1 MKDSRTRPRWARWLI
16 APLVSCALLTTGCAS
31 LVDWKYEQ
39 TQMHRARAAYKHC
52 GNPCGE
58 CYPHD
63 YRSGWIDGYYD
74 TLTGGDGCPPSI
86 APARYWDPKQI
97 LEDCDNRRHAY
108 YSGWQ
113 DGAAAASRCPDTHYL
128 KVWESCECE
137 FPRCEQPCCPTS
149 GACGCPTLDIPVADG
164 NGHMIEVISDVPI
177 GTAHSL
183 TDGMIVPVPMDDVED
198 EPVATDDVA
207 EEDSEPDAQEDA
219 PESDVDAAADA
230 VEEDEPQLD
239 VSDDEDSDFGRGAE
253 IIPAAPAEF
262 DEALYRPNVQLKIKT
277 VGFTSTAKPAAPTSE
292 KLLDAL
298 RQQQQARTH

>member
-1 MKDSRTRPRWARWLI
+1 
-16 APLVSCALLTTGCAS
+16 
-31 LVDWKYEQ
+31 
-39 TQMHRARAAYKHC
+39 
-52 GNPCGE
+52 
-58 CYPHD
+58 
-63 YRSGWIDGYYD
+63 
-74 TLTGGDGCPPSI
+74 
-86 APARYWDPKQI
+86 
-97 LEDCDNRRHAY
+97 
-108 YSGWQ
+108 
-113 DGAAAASRCPDTHYL
+113 
-128 KVWESCECE
+128 
-137 FPRCEQPCCPTS
+137 
-149 GACGCPTLDIPVADG
+149 
-164 NGHMIEVISDVPI
+164 MIEVISDVPI